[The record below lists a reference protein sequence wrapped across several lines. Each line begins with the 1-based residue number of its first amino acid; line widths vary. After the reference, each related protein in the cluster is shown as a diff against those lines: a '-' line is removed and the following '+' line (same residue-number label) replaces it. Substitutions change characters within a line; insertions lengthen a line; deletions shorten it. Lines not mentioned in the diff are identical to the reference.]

1 MQTIFKDFLY
11 KIIVFTLIV
20 SILEF
25 GLYTLIPE
33 RFITSSWPYIIIFF
47 FGFTLFMHHHLL
59 KATQGKPQKFIF
71 TFMMFT
77 TIKILLY
84 LALILVYVLLNRA
97 DAVAFIM
104 AFFVNYFLFTL
115 FEIIAVLKFLQKE
128 KTD

>member
-1 MQTIFKDFLY
+1 MQTIFKGFLY

-20 SILEF
+20 SAVEF
-25 GLYTLIPE
+25 GLYTLIPDQ
-33 RFITSSWPYIIIFF
+33 FITAMWPYIIIFF
-47 FGFTLFMHHHLL
+47 FGFTLFMHHNLL

-84 LALILVYVLLNRA
+84 LALILVYVLLNRT
-97 DAVAFIM
+97 DAVAFII

-115 FEIIAVLKFLQKE
+115 FEILAVLKFLQKE
-128 KTD
+128 KSD